1 MASLLVVPLACM
13 AQAQSIV
20 KPGPTNYS
28 VQPTLGA
35 AIPGDDGNRE
45 KLMDRLQ
52 LDKGQSEF
60 WYKFEARLDAYSKL
74 FYEEKPPAAY
84 ASDTAPRQFAR
95 LTDSFQNRLAALEEI
110 EEAAKDL
117 YAVLNADQQKI
128 ASQSLLSTVPT
139 FVSAA
144 NCVPTD
150 TKARTDKRDAT
161 QRSRR
166 GGATGSGL
174 GGPG

>member
-1 MASLLVVPLACM
+1 MRPLFIHLAYPAGLTTSMKTDRAKNLDGFPTGSASGLHGAGSKHS
-13 AQAQSIV
+13 QAR
-20 KPGPTNYS
+20 PH
-28 VQPTLGA
+28 
-35 AIPGDDGNRE
+35 
-45 KLMDRLQ
+45 
-52 LDKGQSEF
+52 
-60 WYKFEARLDAYSKL
+60 KL
-74 FYEEKPPAAY
+74 FGSARTWRRHSRRWWQSREVDGPPAAY

-95 LTDSFQNRLAALEEI
+95 LTDSFQHRLAAQEEI

-144 NCVPTD
+144 HCVPTD
-150 TKARTDKRDAT
+150 SKARTDKRDAP
-161 QRSRR
+161 QCSRR